1 MKKKK
6 KKDLYLALLPVFKV
20 KNRLM
25 QITKY
30 KATKKDIWD
39 YLANN
44 KWKNSQDLT
53 LSEIVND
60 IINVDIEKLKNY
72 KE

>member
-1 MKKKK
+1 MEYASQ
-6 KKDLYLALLPVFKV
+6 KDLYLALLPVFKV

-30 KATKKDIWD
+30 KATNKDIWD

>member
-1 MKKKK
+1 MEYASQ
-6 KKDLYLALLPVFKV
+6 KDLYLELLPVFKV

-30 KATKKDIWD
+30 KATNKDIWD

>member
-1 MKKKK
+1 MEYASQ
-6 KKDLYLALLPVFKV
+6 KDLYLALLPAFKV

-30 KATKKDIWD
+30 KATNKDIWD